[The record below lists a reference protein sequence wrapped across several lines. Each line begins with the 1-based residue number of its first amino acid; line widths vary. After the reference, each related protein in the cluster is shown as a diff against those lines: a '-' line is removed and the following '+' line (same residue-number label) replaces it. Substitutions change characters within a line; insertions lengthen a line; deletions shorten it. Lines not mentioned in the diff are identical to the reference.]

1 MFSVI
6 KGCKRR
12 YIRIKMSEF
21 DRLTVDSMMVKDVY
35 TLKKDASVQEVAKK
49 MKDHSIGSIVIVENK
64 KPVGIIT
71 ERDLVKRVIVE
82 NKNTKETKAEEIM
95 SKPVIAVYD
104 ATPLSE
110 AIDLMHDKKIRRLV
124 AVNKDDET
132 TGILTADDIGY
143 NIEEFATDLGLEYLI
158 ITNLIRRRENE

>member
-1 MFSVI
+1 
-6 KGCKRR
+6 
-12 YIRIKMSEF
+12 
-21 DRLTVDSMMVKDVY
+21 
-35 TLKKDASVQEVAKK
+35 
-49 MKDHSIGSIVIVENK
+49 
-64 KPVGIIT
+64 
-71 ERDLVKRVIVE
+71 
-82 NKNTKETKAEEIM
+82 M

-124 AVNKDDET
+124 TVNKDDET

>member
-1 MFSVI
+1 
-6 KGCKRR
+6 
-12 YIRIKMSEF
+12 MSEF

-35 TLKKDASVQEVAKK
+35 TLKKDATVQEVAKK
-49 MKDHSIGSIVIVENK
+49 MKAHSIGSVVIVENK

-110 AIDLMHDKKIRRLV
+110 AIDLMREKKIRRLV